1 MNRGERRNIN
11 EKKWISK
18 VKKLW
23 NSWGKKLGF
32 FNNVK
37 DFENLQEFEKSP
49 AVKHYKHTST
59 PYKKRRR
66 KYYKKREE

>member
-11 EKKWISK
+11 EKKWVSK

-32 FNNVK
+32 FRSER
-37 DFENLQEFEKSP
+37 DFETVQEFEKSSV
-49 AVKHYKHTST
+49 AKHYKHTST
-59 PYKKRRR
+59 PYKKRRH
-66 KYYKKREE
+66 KYHKKRKE